1 MILNIRKSTEGS
13 GLMNQKANYGNWVPE
28 KLLCA
33 LWMLT
38 ILAAALL
45 AVNFRVWKIT
55 ALTVIFAVGLVV
67 ALFYAIYMSLLHHTF
82 SFHGGGLMGRMH
94 EYLLSCLPWD
104 GEGKILD
111 IGCGSGALIIR
122 AKKKFP
128 QSQAV
133 GLDYWGITWDYAKE
147 QCEKN
152 AHIENTDSIQFVN
165 GNAASL
171 CYEDGY
177 FDAVISNFVF
187 HEVRTVSDKRSL
199 VKEALRVVKKGGAF
213 AFQDMFE
220 VKRLYGDM
228 DSFLEE
234 LNSWGVEDVHYE
246 SHTENLPFIP
256 GSIKLM
262 FKDMGILYGTK

>member
-1 MILNIRKSTEGS
+1 MSK
-13 GLMNQKANYGNWVPE
+13 KANYGNWVPE

-33 LWMLT
+33 LWVLT
-38 ILAAALL
+38 ILAAVLL
-45 AVNFRVWKIT
+45 GINIWVWNIAV
-55 ALTVIFAVGLVV
+55 LTVIFVVGLAA

-82 SFHGGGLMGRMH
+82 SFNGGGLMGRMH
-94 EYLLSCLPWD
+94 EYLLERLPWD
-104 GEGKILD
+104 GAGKILD

-122 AKKKFP
+122 TKKKFP
-128 QSQAV
+128 QAQAV
-133 GLDYWGITWDYAKE
+133 GLDYWGVTWNYAKE
-147 QCEKN
+147 QCEQN
-152 AHIENTDSIQFVN
+152 AHIENIDDIQFVN
-165 GNAASL
+165 GDAASL
-171 CYEDGY
+171 CYEDNS
-177 FDAVISNFVF
+177 FDAAISNFVF

-228 DSFLEE
+228 NQFAEE
-234 LNSWGVEDVHYE
+234 LKSWGVEDVHYE
-246 SHTENLPFIP
+246 PHTENLPFIP